1 MISDK
6 QLPLKQVISSY
17 FFNSQFIA
25 VSENHFLLICPE
37 RCKDHSAVQN
47 CIAYIKDSLNVT
59 IDVVYVDLTESIKNG
74 GGPACLRGFGVLT
87 DSEIKCL
94 DSRYLLTEELADT
107 LKTFIS
113 EYYPDQLDFDSM
125 YQVDLV
131 NYSEKIIIEL
141 NRLFE

>member
-1 MISDK
+1 M
-6 QLPLKQVISSY
+6 
-17 FFNSQFIA
+17 
-25 VSENHFLLICPE
+25 
-37 RCKDHSAVQN
+37 
-47 CIAYIKDSLNVT
+47 
-59 IDVVYVDLTESIKNG
+59 VYVDLTESIKNG